1 MKRDMSF
8 SDLRRK
14 AEGMG
19 FVWDGTA
26 FTHAKPRLRV
36 APVPKR
42 DFGGTGASGMN
53 CRDTFA
59 RLVDKYNANKELAA

>member
-1 MKRDMSF
+1 
-8 SDLRRK
+8 
-14 AEGMG
+14 MG

-26 FTHAKPRLRV
+26 FTHAKLRLRV

-42 DFGGTGASGMN
+42 DFGSTGASGMN